1 MVRPLDDGRPLTL
14 AVSGEQVT
22 GSSGV
27 NRFTGT
33 LGQVSVFSTLAIT
46 KMAGPEEFMAQ
57 EGIFLAHL
65 ESADSIE
72 TSGSGIL
79 LLSGELV
86 VLTLVPSGTASAS
99 TTS

>member
-1 MVRPLDDGRPLTL
+1 MRPLDGGRPLTL
-14 AVSGEQVT
+14 AVYGEQVS

-27 NRFTGT
+27 NRFTGR
-33 LGQVSVFSTLAIT
+33 LGQGLVFSTLAVT

-72 TSGSGIL
+72 PSSSGIL
-79 LLSGELV
+79 LLSGGLV
-86 VLTLVPSGTASAS
+86 VLTLVSSGTANAS